1 MNKQPEIT
9 EQTRSNLRQAFWEL
23 YGTKPVDKITIRE
36 ITDRA
41 GYNRATFYLY
51 FRDVYDLLAQIEDEI
66 LGEVRHL
73 VEHGLLQEKT
83 LDFSHHMGRIVGLTQ
98 RYETY
103 MPKLI
108 GGAYGDP
115 AFTEQLKSILA
126 PLLDRFILPADGLTE
141 EQRHVLRE
149 FYLSG
154 LLAAITTWVGNP
166 QRMPIDQLIALI
178 VAAALGNRGR

>member
-1 MNKQPEIT
+1 MNKQPEVT
-9 EQTRSNLRQAFWEL
+9 EQTRANLRQAFWDL
-23 YGTKPVDKITIRE
+23 YGTKPIEKITVRE

-51 FRDVYDLLAQIEDEI
+51 FRDVRSLLMQTEQEI

-73 VEHGLLQEKT
+73 VEDGLLREKT
-83 LDFSHHMGRIVGLTQ
+83 LDLSHHMGRIVELAQ
-98 RYETY
+98 RFETY

-115 AFTEQLKSILA
+115 AFAEQLKNVLA
-126 PLLDRFILPADGLTE
+126 PLLDRFILPPAGITD

-154 LLAAITTWVGNP
+154 LLAAITSWVANP
-166 QRMPIDQLIALI
+166 QRMPIDQLIGLI
-178 VAAALGNRGR
+178 IGAVLN

>member
-1 MNKQPEIT
+1 MNKQPEVT
-9 EQTRSNLRQAFWEL
+9 EQTRANLRQAFWEL
-23 YGTKPVDKITIRE
+23 YGTKPVEKITIRE

-51 FRDVYDLLAQIEDEI
+51 YRDVYDLLTQIEDEI

-73 VEHGLLQEKT
+73 VDHGLLQEEK
-83 LDFSHHMGRIVGLTQ
+83 LDLTHHMGRIVELTQ

-108 GGAYGDP
+108 GGTYGDP
-115 AFTEQLKSILA
+115 AFAEQLKNILA
-126 PLLDRFILPADGLTE
+126 PLLDRFILPPAGLSN

-154 LLAAITTWVGNP
+154 LLAAIAAWVSNP

-178 VAAALGNRGR
+178 VTAALGERR